1 MVEHTHDKRR
11 KLFDQSERESRR
23 KQRNTTQLP
32 VLFDRLRSLF
42 RSNNRR
48 AMPMKDVLVSLMS
61 MRKDKTVEQ
70 SDIEEQL
77 EMILK
82 HAADWCTIECDTR
95 RNKIFVL
102 KPRLN

>member
-1 MVEHTHDKRR
+1 
-11 KLFDQSERESRR
+11 
-23 KQRNTTQLP
+23 
-32 VLFDRLRSLF
+32 
-42 RSNNRR
+42 
-48 AMPMKDVLVSLMS
+48 MKDVLVSLMS

-102 KPRLN
+102 KPRSNPNSVREKLALLSQQ